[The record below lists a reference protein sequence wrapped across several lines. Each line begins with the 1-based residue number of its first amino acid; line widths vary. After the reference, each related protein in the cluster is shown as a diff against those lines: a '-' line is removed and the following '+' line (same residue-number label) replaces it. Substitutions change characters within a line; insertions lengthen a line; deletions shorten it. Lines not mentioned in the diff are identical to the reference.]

1 MGDIDVT
8 RRYSEFLMFY
18 DMLFS
23 RYPGLYIPPVPG
35 KKFNGNK
42 EEFFVEE
49 RRYFLDLFLKRI
61 CQQKYLASTPE
72 VQVFLRPKGQV
83 LQCLKSLERATT
95 SHVMKYYQI
104 KIPIQNALEQYG
116 EVKIEEYNN
125 QIRLFVKEQ
134 KILMD
139 HLKKF
144 KVYVNNIVPLKE

>member
-61 CQQKYLASTPE
+61 C
-72 VQVFLRPKGQV
+72 
-83 LQCLKSLERATT
+83 
-95 SHVMKYYQI
+95 
-104 KIPIQNALEQYG
+104 
-116 EVKIEEYNN
+116 
-125 QIRLFVKEQ
+125 
-134 KILMD
+134 
-139 HLKKF
+139 
-144 KVYVNNIVPLKE
+144 